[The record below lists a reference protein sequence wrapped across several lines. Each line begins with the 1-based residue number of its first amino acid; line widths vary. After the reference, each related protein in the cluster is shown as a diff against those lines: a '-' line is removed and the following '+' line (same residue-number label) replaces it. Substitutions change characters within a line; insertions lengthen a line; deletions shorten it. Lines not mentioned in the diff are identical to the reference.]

1 MKRIVMAFLGCIVL
15 VSGIFYFLVRNG
27 EKKIVY
33 ADAIRLFNGYKFKVE
48 LEKMGQGTLTQ
59 LKSQLDSVEVI
70 YKANPADEHAQQ
82 LAAEGRQRLAEAYT
96 AINKEINQKAWERL
110 NPIINK
116 FGKEKGIDMLIG
128 ANGMGTVLYAT
139 EARDVT
145 DELIKYANQVYDK
158 GN

>member
-1 MKRIVMAFLGCIVL
+1 M
-15 VSGIFYFLVRNG
+15 
-27 EKKIVY
+27 
-33 ADAIRLFNGYKFKVE
+33 
-48 LEKMGQGTLTQ
+48 
-59 LKSQLDSVEVI
+59 LKNRLDSVEVI
-70 YKANPADEHAQQ
+70 YKANPTDERGQH
-82 LAAEGRQRLAEAYT
+82 LVAEGQQRLAEAYT

-116 FGKEKGIDMLIG
+116 FGKEKGIDLLIG

-145 DELIKYANQVYDK
+145 DELIIYANGIYDK